1 MENQLTSKA
10 MRGLQLHVNRKIAVK
25 DFPQWVNSRKCERI
39 KKYLICFKDK
49 GLMKQ
54 DSFTRFILLLFWL
67 LS

>member
-10 MRGLQLHVNRKIAVK
+10 MRGLQLHVNRKIVVK

-49 GLMKQ
+49 G
-54 DSFTRFILLLFWL
+54 
-67 LS
+67 